1 MDNDQEV
8 HLPLIQQ
15 RDLVQVSEEHLRW
28 RLVEYFRMFNSYPF

>member
-8 HLPLIQQ
+8 RQPLIKQM
-15 RDLVQVSEEHLRW
+15 DLVQVSEGHLHW